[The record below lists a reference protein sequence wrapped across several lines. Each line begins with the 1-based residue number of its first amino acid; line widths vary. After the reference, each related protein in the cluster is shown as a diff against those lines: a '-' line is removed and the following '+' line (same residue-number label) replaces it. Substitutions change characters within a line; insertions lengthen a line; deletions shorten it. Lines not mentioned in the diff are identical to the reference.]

1 VRRWT
6 PERMKRPRHYVEAI
20 PPGLVMGLVLISV
33 VIVGWADQASGV
45 YLSFALFYLVPVG
58 LATWRLGRPIGVT
71 VAVFCAI
78 VGLIGDILTGAGA
91 HGFVPYWN
99 ATTRLGVFVTV
110 AVILGQLTESLDLAT
125 SLSREDP
132 LTGAVN
138 ARWFAEVAERELA
151 GAHRYQTPLALAYI
165 DLDDFKGVN
174 DTLGHSVGDEL
185 LRTVVETIASSLRP
199 TDVLAR
205 MGGDEFAAL
214 LPRTEVEDAAL
225 AFTRIRTILMDE
237 MKRHGWD
244 VTFSVGIVGVSK
256 LIGSIDDLLSYADS
270 LMYEAKRAGK
280 DRIVAAG
287 PQGELRSDTSHALT
301 G

>member
-1 VRRWT
+1 
-6 PERMKRPRHYVEAI
+6 MKRPRQFVEAI
-20 PPGLVMGLVLISV
+20 PPGLVMGLVLIGV
-33 VIVGWADQASGV
+33 VGIGWIDQASSV
-45 YLSFALFYLVPVG
+45 YLSFALFYLLPVG
-58 LATWRLGRPIGVT
+58 LATWRLGRPIGVS

-78 VGLIGDILTGAGA
+78 VGLIGDLWTGAGV
-91 HGFVPYWN
+91 HGVVPYWN

-110 AVILGQLTESLDLAT
+110 ALILGKLTESLDHAT
-125 SLSREDP
+125 SLSRQDP

-138 ARWFAEVAERELA
+138 ARWFAEVAERELS

-165 DLDDFKGVN
+165 DLDDFKAVN
-174 DTLGHSVGDEL
+174 DTFGHSVGDEL
-185 LRTVVETIASSLRP
+185 LRTVAETIASNLRP
-199 TDVLAR
+199 TDLLAR

-214 LPRTEVEDAAL
+214 LPRTEADAAVA
-225 AFTRIRTILMDE
+225 AFTRIRSILVGE
-237 MKRHGWD
+237 MERHGWS

-280 DRIVAAG
+280 DRILAADPRG
-287 PQGELRSDTSHALT
+287 DLTSAESDALA

>member
-1 VRRWT
+1 
-6 PERMKRPRHYVEAI
+6 VEAI
-20 PPGLVMGLVLISV
+20 PPGLVMGLVLLAV
-33 VIVGWADQASGV
+33 VIIGWLDQASGV
-45 YLSFALFYLVPVG
+45 YLSFALFYLMPVG
-58 LATWRLGRPIGVT
+58 LATWRLGRPIGVG

-78 VGLIGDILTGAGA
+78 VGLIGDIWTGAGA

-110 AVILGQLTESLDLAT
+110 AVILGKLTESLDHAT
-125 SLSREDP
+125 SLSRQDP
-132 LTGAVN
+132 LTGAIN

-151 GAHRYQTPLALAYI
+151 GAHRYQSPLALAYI
-165 DLDDFKGVN
+165 DLDDFKAVN
-174 DTLGHSVGDEL
+174 DTYGHSVGDEL
-185 LRTVVETIASSLRP
+185 LRTVAETIASSLRP

-214 LPRTEVEDAAL
+214 LPQTEAEEAAL
-225 AFTRIRTILMDE
+225 AFARIRTILVGE
-237 MKRHGWD
+237 MERHGWS

-280 DRIVAAG
+280 DRIIAAG
-287 PQGELRSDTSHALT
+287 ADGELGSVKPHALT